1 MVKKKVL
8 TALVVGA
15 CIWGGQIS
23 GDSSSIISLGT
34 QAEAKASLSTA
45 DREMKKEKDYEPSD
59 IYNKAHHIIYPH
71 GRVAKD
77 QRTRIA
83 VVINGDE
90 QVVVEDR
97 VKNRIY
103 SKLRQKFSIEDFA
116 LMKGTDI
123 KTWLLQTEEDRFYD
137 SRPSSTISTNRQPY
151 RSSNGFSVGSLTG
164 TIAGIKY
171 ARNTDR
177 SVAEGALVG
186 AVADN
191 LINQAMHGA
200 KQENSTTTTM
210 QSKTDVDHMPV
221 GIQPRGF
228 SDLRR
233 EDFVQ
238 AGRKYG
244 YDYVFV
250 VTMNV
255 GLLKHEKHGYIL
267 FDSTTNKG
275 NIWVRVRLVDV
286 NSGDYAYRNDIV
298 TAGVTHGTR
307 FSGGGVNGRLMEK
320 AVDQAMTEAMNDI
333 AIEVK

>member
-8 TALVVGA
+8 TALEVGA

-116 LMKGTDI
+116 LM
-123 KTWLLQTEEDRFYD
+123 
-137 SRPSSTISTNRQPY
+137 
-151 RSSNGFSVGSLTG
+151 SLC
-164 TIAGIKY
+164 
-171 ARNTDR
+171 
-177 SVAEGALVG
+177 
-186 AVADN
+186 
-191 LINQAMHGA
+191 
-200 KQENSTTTTM
+200 
-210 QSKTDVDHMPV
+210 
-221 GIQPRGF
+221 
-228 SDLRR
+228 
-233 EDFVQ
+233 
-238 AGRKYG
+238 
-244 YDYVFV
+244 
-250 VTMNV
+250 
-255 GLLKHEKHGYIL
+255 
-267 FDSTTNKG
+267 
-275 NIWVRVRLVDV
+275 
-286 NSGDYAYRNDIV
+286 
-298 TAGVTHGTR
+298 
-307 FSGGGVNGRLMEK
+307 
-320 AVDQAMTEAMNDI
+320 
-333 AIEVK
+333 

>member
-1 MVKKKVL
+1 MSL
-8 TALVVGA
+8 R
-15 CIWGGQIS
+15 GGQILSSVYS
-23 GDSSSIISLGT
+23 GFAFGAI
-34 QAEAKASLSTA
+34 AEAKATLSTA
-45 DREMKKEKDYEPSD
+45 DREMKKAKDYEPSD
-59 IYNKAHHIIYPH
+59 IYNRAHKIIYQN
-71 GRVAKD
+71 GRVEKD

-90 QVVVEDR
+90 QVVVEER

-103 SKLRQKFSIEDFA
+103 SRLRQKFSIEDFA

-123 KTWLLQTEEDRFYD
+123 RTWLLQTEEERFYE
-137 SRPSSTISTNRQPY
+137 SRPNASISTNREPY
-151 RSSNGFSVGSLTG
+151 RSANGFNIGMVVGAA
-164 TIAGIKY
+164 AG
-171 ARNTDR
+171 A
-177 SVAEGALVG
+177 
-186 AVADN
+186 AVADHYGADVPSAVAGGIVLDN
-191 LINQAMHGA
+191 LVGSKGA
-200 KQENSTTTTM
+200 RSENHTTTSITA
-210 QSKTDVDHMPV
+210 KTDVDHMPV

-228 SDLRR
+228 ADLRR

-255 GLLKHEKHGYIL
+255 GMLKHEKHGYVF

-286 NSGDYAYRNDIV
+286 NNGEYAYRNDIV
-298 TAGVTHGTR
+298 TAGETHGTR

-320 AVDQAMTEAMNDI
+320 AVDQAMIEAMNDI

>member
-1 MVKKKVL
+1 MVTKGLVREAVEMVKKKVL

-137 SRPSSTISTNRQPY
+137 SLPSSTISTNRQPY
-151 RSSNGFSVGSLTG
+151 RSSNGLSVGSLTG

-177 SVAEGALVG
+177 SVAESALVG
-186 AVADN
+186 AVANN
-191 LINQAMHGA
+191 LINQTIHGA
-200 KQENSTTTTM
+200 KQENSTTT
-210 QSKTDVDHMPV
+210 K
-221 GIQPRGF
+221 I
-228 SDLRR
+228 
-233 EDFVQ
+233 
-238 AGRKYG
+238 K
-244 YDYVFV
+244 
-250 VTMNV
+250 
-255 GLLKHEKHGYIL
+255 
-267 FDSTTNKG
+267 
-275 NIWVRVRLVDV
+275 
-286 NSGDYAYRNDIV
+286 
-298 TAGVTHGTR
+298 
-307 FSGGGVNGRLMEK
+307 
-320 AVDQAMTEAMNDI
+320 
-333 AIEVK
+333 